1 MNRKIGNEVSRQ
13 TKYYI
18 QLDGN
23 PNNIE
28 MSKSLLKSWE
38 LEGHTFFQ
46 VNMSQLEYLLTTLG
60 WLANCLGF
68 LLQNTSDVHH
78 VRHLQKKIGGK
89 SFHTAISLVPISK
102 NETFDLCK
110 KDWHNLRICRTS
122 SRSNL
127 FTQDWRALRIEEIL
141 CLRTGRPH
149 GQHAIV
155 AVVNIFTSIP
165 LGQ

>member
-1 MNRKIGNEVSRQ
+1 ME
-13 TKYYI
+13 I
-18 QLDGN
+18 QN
-23 PNNIE
+23 KIE

-78 VRHLQKKIGGK
+78 VRHLSK
-89 SFHTAISLVPISK
+89 SRNRREVFSHCKSPWSLFPK
-102 NETFDLCK
+102 TRPLTFGK

-149 GQHAIV
+149 GSNMRLI

-165 LGQ
+165 LGQWHQKQGQVQYIACW